1 MKRKFIALAIAG
13 CFVSALSHAQIKK
26 GSLLFGGSVGYSS
39 NSQEDVDALDNKTD
53 RKGKVLV
60 LSPSFAMAVADNL
73 FVGAD
78 LNWEKGKNTT
88 TYPSKIEREANYKTI
103 GGGVFVRKYWSVVNN
118 LYIFGQGRAG
128 FGSFKNDLTA
138 NDATNVIGYTKGH
151 TIEASVYP
159 GLSFALSKKVHLE
172 SIFWNL
178 INVEYSK
185 GNDYSKI
192 PNTPETKMR
201 SYNDLDVSSSFS
213 NSSYFTLGIK
223 VLLSK

>member
-88 TYPSKIEREANYKTI
+88 TYQPTP
-103 GGGVFVRKYWSVVNN
+103 VRSSAKP
-118 LYIFGQGRAG
+118 I
-128 FGSFKNDLTA
+128 
-138 NDATNVIGYTKGH
+138 TKLLEGAFLFEN
-151 TIEASVYP
+151 T
-159 GLSFALSKKVHLE
+159 GL
-172 SIFWNL
+172 
-178 INVEYSK
+178 
-185 GNDYSKI
+185 
-192 PNTPETKMR
+192 
-201 SYNDLDVSSSFS
+201 
-213 NSSYFTLGIK
+213 
-223 VLLSK
+223 